1 MLLDLDLCV
10 VGPASPR
17 RWIPSWARRPTTWAA
32 VVLLVTALAFVYLG
46 RQEKLREWA
55 PHIAVAAFELAIT
68 ITIVEWIVRTE
79 ARARTRPRVEEVIY
93 RIGLAFRLMVHEVLF
108 DYAST
113 HIMTSK
119 AKPHDALPIIELW
132 LAEQDSEDRAHEL
145 SKAEH
150 IPKLLVAARNFVRE
164 LDDVRLRNLDVL
176 EPDLITAIDKVKGR
190 IDWAFV
196 NFDLAQRDPERRA
209 AFERQALYWIPRGL
223 RDFAPVLRRYDASW
237 LQIIP
242 GGPAREGL
250 TSPDAPGRGR
260 TGFRSRLRKW
270 L

>member
-1 MLLDLDLCV
+1 
-10 VGPASPR
+10 
-17 RWIPSWARRPTTWAA
+17 
-32 VVLLVTALAFVYLG
+32 VLLVTALAFVYLG
-46 RQEKLREWA
+46 RHEKLREWA
-55 PHIAVAAFELAIT
+55 PHIAVAAFGLAIT
-68 ITIVEWIVRTE
+68 VTIVEWIVRTE

-93 RIGLAFRLMVHEVLF
+93 RIGLAFRVMVHAVLI

-113 HIMTSK
+113 HIMTSM
-119 AKPHDALPIIELW
+119 AKPHEALPIIELW
-132 LAEQDSEDRAHEL
+132 LAERDTEDRAHEL

-150 IPKLLVAARNFVRE
+150 LPELLVAARSFARE

-176 EPDLITAIDKVKGR
+176 EPDLITAIDKVKGH

-196 NFDLAQRDPERRA
+196 NLDLAQRDPERRA
-209 AFERQALYWIPRGL
+209 AFEREALYWVPRGL

-242 GGPAREGL
+242 GGPAGESL
-250 TSPDAPGRGR
+250 TWPDVTGRGR
-260 TGFRSRLRKW
+260 TGFRSGLRKW